1 MRNIW
6 KKLTASLL
14 ALVLTVQLLP
24 VSALADEFEI
34 DDERHDT
41 FTYEQ
46 PDVSGEIPELRGEYE
61 KHFSLSDGTYSA
73 VVYPYPV
80 HYDSNGTWQEIDNT
94 LRSGSETYM
103 VAAEPGVELAEL
115 LPAEQ
120 GGGLT
125 SLAAEEDSTDD
136 EADKADEAE
145 PSGELPE
152 ETPPAE
158 DSDAEIII
166 VDENT
171 SEDSTEEPVGE
182 TAEIVEANPEEPSDE
197 QPEEPVE
204 TPEAPAEDGGAEIVI
219 AGDDDSTTAT
229 DTDIEQAADD
239 DNLKPDSDMIEISDS
254 VVCNTDNNFRV
265 FLPSRFADRNRIG
278 VSYKGYTIY
287 FRPDSLE
294 ATDVAIPEAMA
305 FETENER
312 KMSTNA
318 LGEAIY
324 PNLYSGV
331 DVKYSLIG
339 QTLKEYYEFSDPDYV
354 PGEVSTT
361 LYAPGLT
368 PVLHDDGRIELQ
380 DDSGETIFVIPQPYM
395 FDSRGM
401 VEFNVAVTVRTLST
415 GEIRIVYTLDKEWIF
430 DEERAWPL
438 TLDPTITVQVTNQ
451 SVEDTAAYSGRPNEP
466 NIYWQNFMLMG
477 YVGTYL
483 KTRSY
488 IRIKSLP
495 ELKST
500 DVILDSS
507 LRMYV
512 EGYAGSSGMEA
523 GAYAVTGDSYLDYT
537 GINWNNRPNYDSKV
551 LDYQNIYGKYGFH
564 YWNITKAV
572 RAWYDGSLVNNGVM
586 IKSGSEDVASVAY
599 GVMYQVQYN
608 AYYGPQLTV
617 HYANASGIEDYW
629 DYSTQGMGRAGTAY
643 VQNFSGNLV
652 IQRTDMSYSG
662 DRMPASAGF
671 YYNLS
676 DRSSDVGYGYGWR
689 NAYTQTIGAVTVG
702 GTNYY
707 KWVDG
712 DGTEKYF
719 LSSNGVWEDEAG
731 QGYTLT
737 VSGSS
742 YTISDKGNNTLS
754 FDSSGRLVSIN
765 DGKISANK
773 VSISYVS
780 SDASN
785 LRIDTVTDGAGRKYS
800 YSYSGGQLASVSYLG
815 SGADALETVTY
826 TYADGN
832 LTQVS
837 FADGKTAEYSWS
849 GHIMTAA
856 KDIAR
861 SDSSRDTLTFSYIQN
876 PAASTFPVRISS
888 LAYTSCGTN
897 ISSLAFEYATNYT
910 KVTDNTGRWMAYQF
924 NNNGNTTSVYNN
936 EGQALYGRYAKD
948 ENSSGRAN
956 QLVAS
961 SRLQIT
967 DAWDDAVSVT
977 TSDGETLSLISH
989 RNLVSNGDFSSGLS
1003 GWTGRNNGS
1012 GDGVVSVPGIVSSDN
1027 ISALCINGNSM
1038 TSKSYVYWIDHP
1050 GGKVGDV
1057 FTFGTWIKSASAP
1070 VSNKPDPNGSY
1081 SRGNC
1086 IALVFEKDGVWQ
1098 FNKYVYAN
1106 DNCED
1111 WQFISGSV
1119 TASKEYDTIYF
1130 VCMYTYNVNAA
1141 YFTGVQV
1148 FEEPFEAK
1156 YEYDSN
1162 GNVTKITDI
1171 DGRVTSYAYNSNND
1185 VTSIT
1190 MPGGGQ
1196 YSYSYDS
1203 NRLLTET
1210 VSATGVH
1217 TSYGYDAYGNST
1229 SASIGGD
1236 GDKVIRSDTTYTSD
1250 GNMTASVTAGD
1261 RNTVTYAN
1269 DTDRSLVN
1277 SVTDAKGV
1285 ATGYS
1290 YDSMRRLLATA
1301 CGDAAVTNGYTDDLL
1316 STLTHTNTSGKT
1328 TTYSF
1333 VYGAADLQ
1341 TAVNIGS
1348 RNLVSNAYNS
1358 GTWTL
1363 SSQTYG
1369 NGDYWKYF
1377 YDNMDTLTS
1386 RFTNCSDNEGIGFYY
1401 TYNGKGKLVRIEMK
1415 SVTIADGA
1423 VTGGTLLSSENYLY
1437 DGSDRLIRVVETDGD
1452 NVVLHDFSWTYD
1464 AKDNV
1469 TALTESIGGK
1479 SFSYTYAYDD
1489 DSRPTSF
1496 GYGDVT
1502 KQITY
1507 DGHGRSSGTTVKNGG
1522 STVLGTGYAY
1532 RDVDSTYT
1540 TTQVKSVTN
1549 SYGGKTANFNYT
1561 YDANGNILSVSGA
1574 QTAVY
1579 EYDDLGQLITET
1591 IGTGDD
1597 QVIIRYTYDNGG
1609 NLIKKVREYTTEAP
1623 EPEPTPEPK
1632 PEPTPVPEPE
1642 PEPDPTP
1649 TPTPTPEPTPKPSR
1663 EPIPIN
1669 PPVTPT
1675 PSVMSLEDSDAAVNS
1690 SDRVTVQEETLY
1702 TYGDAEW
1709 GDLLTAYDGE
1719 EITYD
1724 GIGNPLSYRGWTMSW
1739 QGGRQLSSMAKG
1751 SDTLSFAYNESGLR
1765 SSKTVNGVAHSYVW
1779 QGSKLAADI
1788 TDAYALYFHYDSS
1801 GEVIGFT
1808 RTVNGTDTEYFY
1820 VKNLQGDILKVITA
1834 TGTEAAAYT
1843 YDAWGKLLTSTGDMA
1858 DVNPLRYRG
1867 YYYDTETGLYYLQSR
1882 YYDPEVGRW
1891 INIDN
1896 VEYLG
1901 TEDELISY
1909 NLFTYCLNNPVN
1921 RTDEN
1926 GNLSLPNWAKVAIG
1940 AVALAGA
1947 VALTVATGGG
1957 AAAVAVGVAKVVGS
1971 VALSTAV
1978 SAGVGYLQN
1987 GKQGAIDGACN
1998 GFMFG
2003 SLSALGGAAFK
2014 YVKVRSATTGSPNSM
2029 GQAGERMAGIDQS
2042 AKQSIQV
2049 NGRTRIP
2056 DALTETTLTEVKN
2069 VKYISNTQQLR
2080 DFATYA
2086 NATGRSLE
2094 LWVRPTTRVA
2104 RTVVDAGWHIN
2115 TLW

>member
-34 DDERHDT
+34 DGERHDT

-73 VVYPYPV
+73 VVYPYAV
-80 HYDSNGTWQEIDNT
+80 HYDEDGTWQEIDNT
-94 LRSGSETYM
+94 LRAGTEQYTVPAEAGTEYAELMPVELGGELVSLADSEDDT
-103 VAAEPGVELAEL
+103 AAEPA
-115 LPAEQ
+115 
-120 GGGLT
+120 
-125 SLAAEEDSTDD
+125 
-136 EADKADEAE
+136 
-145 PSGELPE
+145 
-152 ETPPAE
+152 PAE
-158 DSDAEIII
+158 DPTDAVEPSPTEEPTAEEPKPTEEPVDSGNDAEIII
-166 VDENT
+166 IDDEESLDAIAPPAEEAPVT
-171 SEDSTEEPVGE
+171 TDAPIEDVPP
-182 TAEIVEANPEEPSDE
+182 EITDTPESPLEPEEPDSS
-197 QPEEPVE
+197 PEP
-204 TPEAPAEDGGAEIVI
+204 
-219 AGDDDSTTAT
+219 
-229 DTDIEQAADD
+229 AADLELED
-239 DNLKPDSDMIEISDS
+239 KTDALTSDGMVELNEA
-254 VVCNTDNNFRV
+254 VLRNTANNFGV
-265 FLPSRFADRNRIG
+265 FLPARFTGNNRVG
-278 VSYKGYTIY
+278 VSYKGYSVF
-287 FRPDSLE
+287 FRPDDAEYVDAMSIAQQALDE
-294 ATDVAIPEAMA
+294 ETATPAI
-305 FETENER
+305 
-312 KMSTNA
+312 
-318 LGEAIY
+318 GEAVY
-324 PNLYSGV
+324 AGLYKGV
-331 DVKYSLIG
+331 DVRYSLVG
-339 QTLKEYYEFSDPDYV
+339 QMLKEYYEFSALEYT
-354 PGEVSTT
+354 PGEIGTT
-361 LYAPGLT
+361 LNAPGLI
-368 PVLHDDGRIELQ
+368 PVLYEDGTIELQ
-380 DDSGETIFVIPQPYM
+380 NDAGEAIFVIPRPYM
-395 FDSRGM
+395 LDASGAA
-401 VEFNVAVTVRTLST
+401 EFNVETSVRLLTN
-415 GEIRIVYTLDKEWIF
+415 GEIRIVYTLDKEWLNA
-430 DEERAWPL
+430 EERAWPV
-438 TLDPTITVQVTNQ
+438 TLDPSIKILVTNK
-451 SVEDTAAYSGRPNEP
+451 SVEDTTTYSGRPNATTA
-466 NIYWQNFMLMG
+466 YWQNFMVAGWM
-477 YVGTYL
+477 YTYINC
-483 KTRSY
+483 RSY
-488 IRIKSLP
+488 VRINALP

-500 DVILDSS
+500 DVILDAS
-507 LRMYV
+507 LRIYV
-512 EGYAGSSGMEA
+512 EGRAAGNLTI
-523 GAYAVTGDSYLDYT
+523 GAYAVTEDSSLAYDC
-537 GINWNNRPNYDSKV
+537 INWANTPAASDKV
-551 LDYQNIYGKYGFH
+551 LDYQNIYKYNGLH

-572 RAWYDGSLVNNGVM
+572 RAWYDGSLVNNGIM
-586 IKSGSEDVASVAY
+586 LKSDVEDT
-599 GVMYQVQYN
+599 GVQSYAMMYQVQYN
-608 AYYGPQLTV
+608 AGYGPQLTV
-617 HYANASGIEDYW
+617 HYTNASGIEDYW

-652 IQRTDMSYSG
+652 MQRTDMSYSG
-662 DRMPASAGF
+662 NRMPASAGF

-676 DRSSDVGYGYGWR
+676 DRSSDIGYGYGWR

-742 YTISDKGNNTLS
+742 YTIRDKGNNTLS

-773 VSISYVS
+773 VTISYVS

-800 YSYSGGQLASVSYLG
+800 YSYSGGQLASISYLG

-861 SDSSRDTLTFSYIQN
+861 SDGSRDTLTFSYIQN

-948 ENSSGRAN
+948 ESSSGRAN

-1012 GDGVVSVPGIVSSDN
+1012 GDGAVSVPGIVSSDN

-1038 TSKSYVYWIDHP
+1038 AAKSYVYGISHP
-1050 GGKVGDV
+1050 GGQVGDV
-1057 FTFGTWIKSASAP
+1057 FTFGAWVKSVSAP
-1070 VSNKPDPNGSY
+1070 VSNKPDPNANY
-1081 SRGNC
+1081 IRDNC
-1086 IALVFEKDGVWQ
+1086 IALSFEKDGVWQ
-1098 FNKYVYAN
+1098 FNKYIHAN

-1111 WQFISGSV
+1111 WQFLSGSV

-1130 VCMYTYNVNAA
+1130 HCIYAYNVNAA
-1141 YFTGVQV
+1141 YFTGAQV

-1229 SASIGGD
+1229 SASISGSGNSR
-1236 GDKVIRSDTTYTSD
+1236 VIRSDTTYTSD

-1316 STLTHTNTSGKT
+1316 SSLSHTNTSGKT

-1348 RNLVSNAYNS
+1348 WNLVSNAYNS

-1386 RFTNCSDNEGIGFYY
+1386 RFTNCSDTEGIGFYY

-1489 DSRPTSF
+1489 DSRPTTF

-1507 DGHGRSSGTTVKNGG
+1507 DGHGRSSGTTVKNG
-1522 STVLGTGYAY
+1522 SRTVLGTGYAY

-1561 YDANGNILSVSGA
+1561 YDASGNITSISGA
-1574 QTAVY
+1574 QAVTY
-1579 EYDDLGQLITET
+1579 EYDDLGQLVWEKNATA
-1591 IGTGDD
+1591 GKAWN
-1597 QVIIRYTYDNGG
+1597 YTYDNGG
-1609 NLIKKVREYTTEAP
+1609 NILSRTEYACSGNGTVSGSGTT
-1623 EPEPTPEPK
+1623 T
-1632 PEPTPVPEPE
+1632 
-1642 PEPDPTP
+1642 
-1649 TPTPTPEPTPKPSR
+1649 S
-1663 EPIPIN
+1663 
-1669 PPVTPT
+1669 
-1675 PSVMSLEDSDAAVNS
+1675 
-1690 SDRVTVQEETLY
+1690 Y

-1709 GDLLTAYDGE
+1709 GDLLTAYNGE

-1739 QGGRQLSSMAKG
+1739 QGGRRLAGMTKG

-1765 SSKTVNGVAHSYVW
+1765 TSKTVNGVAHSYVW

-1788 TDAYALYFHYDSS
+1788 TDAYALYFHYDST
-1801 GEVIGFT
+1801 GDVIGFT
-1808 RTVNGTDTEYFY
+1808 RTASGADAEYFY

-1834 TGTEAAAYT
+1834 TGTEAATYT
-1843 YDAWGKLLTSTGDMA
+1843 YDAWGKLLTSSGDLA
-1858 DVNPLRYRG
+1858 DINPLRYRG
-1867 YYYDTETGLYYLQSR
+1867 YFYDTETGLYYLQSR

>member
-1 MRNIW
+1 M
-6 KKLTASLL
+6 
-14 ALVLTVQLLP
+14 
-24 VSALADEFEI
+24 
-34 DDERHDT
+34 
-41 FTYEQ
+41 
-46 PDVSGEIPELRGEYE
+46 
-61 KHFSLSDGTYSA
+61 
-73 VVYPYPV
+73 
-80 HYDSNGTWQEIDNT
+80 
-94 LRSGSETYM
+94 
-103 VAAEPGVELAEL
+103 
-115 LPAEQ
+115 
-120 GGGLT
+120 
-125 SLAAEEDSTDD
+125 
-136 EADKADEAE
+136 
-145 PSGELPE
+145 
-152 ETPPAE
+152 
-158 DSDAEIII
+158 
-166 VDENT
+166 
-171 SEDSTEEPVGE
+171 
-182 TAEIVEANPEEPSDE
+182 
-197 QPEEPVE
+197 
-204 TPEAPAEDGGAEIVI
+204 
-219 AGDDDSTTAT
+219 
-229 DTDIEQAADD
+229 
-239 DNLKPDSDMIEISDS
+239 
-254 VVCNTDNNFRV
+254 
-265 FLPSRFADRNRIG
+265 
-278 VSYKGYTIY
+278 
-287 FRPDSLE
+287 
-294 ATDVAIPEAMA
+294 
-305 FETENER
+305 
-312 KMSTNA
+312 
-318 LGEAIY
+318 
-324 PNLYSGV
+324 
-331 DVKYSLIG
+331 
-339 QTLKEYYEFSDPDYV
+339 
-354 PGEVSTT
+354 
-361 LYAPGLT
+361 
-368 PVLHDDGRIELQ
+368 
-380 DDSGETIFVIPQPYM
+380 
-395 FDSRGM
+395 
-401 VEFNVAVTVRTLST
+401 
-415 GEIRIVYTLDKEWIF
+415 
-430 DEERAWPL
+430 
-438 TLDPTITVQVTNQ
+438 
-451 SVEDTAAYSGRPNEP
+451 
-466 NIYWQNFMLMG
+466 
-477 YVGTYL
+477 L
-483 KTRSY
+483 KT
-488 IRIKSLP
+488 P
-495 ELKST
+495 
-500 DVILDSS
+500 
-507 LRMYV
+507 
-512 EGYAGSSGMEA
+512 
-523 GAYAVTGDSYLDYT
+523 
-537 GINWNNRPNYDSKV
+537 
-551 LDYQNIYGKYGFH
+551 
-564 YWNITKAV
+564 
-572 RAWYDGSLVNNGVM
+572 
-586 IKSGSEDVASVAY
+586 
-599 GVMYQVQYN
+599 
-608 AYYGPQLTV
+608 
-617 HYANASGIEDYW
+617 
-629 DYSTQGMGRAGTAY
+629 
-643 VQNFSGNLV
+643 
-652 IQRTDMSYSG
+652 
-662 DRMPASAGF
+662 
-671 YYNLS
+671 
-676 DRSSDVGYGYGWR
+676 
-689 NAYTQTIGAVTVG
+689 
-702 GTNYY
+702 
-707 KWVDG
+707 
-712 DGTEKYF
+712 
-719 LSSNGVWEDEAG
+719 
-731 QGYTLT
+731 
-737 VSGSS
+737 
-742 YTISDKGNNTLS
+742 
-754 FDSSGRLVSIN
+754 SIN

-826 TYADGN
+826 TYSDGN

-861 SDSSRDTLTFSYIQN
+861 SDGSRDTLTFSYIQN

-977 TSDGETLSLISH
+977 TSDGETLSLVSH
-989 RNLVSNGDFSSGLS
+989 RNLISNSNLSSGLS
-1003 GWTGRNNGS
+1003 GWTGHGTGGN
-1012 GDGVVSVPGIVSSDN
+1012 DGVSSTPGIVSSDN

-1050 GGKVGDV
+1050 GGKAGDV
-1057 FTFGTWIKSASAP
+1057 FTFGAWIKSASAP
-1070 VSNKPDPNGSY
+1070 VNNKPDPNGSY

-1086 IALVFEKDGVWQ
+1086 IALSFEKGGVWQ

-1111 WQFISGSV
+1111 WQFLSGSV

-1130 VCMYTYNVNAA
+1130 HCMYGYNVNEA
-1141 YFTGVQV
+1141 YYTGVQV

-1162 GNVTKITDI
+1162 GNVTKITYI

-1386 RFTNCSDNEGIGFYY
+1386 RFTNCSDTEGIGFYY

-1489 DSRPTSF
+1489 DSRPTTF

-1502 KQITY
+1502 KQVTY
-1507 DGHGRSSGTTVKNGG
+1507 DGHGRSSGTTVKNGS

-1561 YDANGNILSVSGA
+1561 YDASGNITSISGA
-1574 QTAVY
+1574 QAVIY
-1579 EYDDLGQLITET
+1579 EYDDLGQLVWEKNATA
-1591 IGTGDD
+1591 GKAWN
-1597 QVIIRYTYDNGG
+1597 YTYDNGG
-1609 NLIKKVREYTTEAP
+1609 NILSRTEYTC
-1623 EPEPTPEPK
+1623 
-1632 PEPTPVPEPE
+1632 
-1642 PEPDPTP
+1642 
-1649 TPTPTPEPTPKPSR
+1649 
-1663 EPIPIN
+1663 
-1669 PPVTPT
+1669 
-1675 PSVMSLEDSDAAVNS
+1675 S
-1690 SDRVTVQEETLY
+1690 SSGTVSGSGTTTSY

-1719 EITYD
+1719 EISYD

-1739 QGGRQLSSMAKG
+1739 QGGRQLSSMTKG
-1751 SDTLSFAYNESGLR
+1751 SDTLNFAYNESGLR
-1765 SSKTVNGVAHSYVW
+1765 TSKTVNGVSHSYVW

-1834 TGTEAAAYT
+1834 TGTEAATYT
-1843 YDAWGKLLTSTGDMA
+1843 YDAWGKLLTSSGDMA
-1858 DVNPLRYRG
+1858 DVNPMRYRG
-1867 YYYDTETGLYYLQSR
+1867 YFYDTESGLYYLQSR
-1882 YYDPEVGRW
+1882 YYDPEVGRF
-1891 INIDN
+1891 INPDGYNSTGQGII
-1896 VEYLG
+1896 G
-1901 TEDELISY
+1901 T
-1909 NLFTYCLNNPVN
+1909 NMFAYCLNNPAIFSDDAGTIAFIDDLIFLGGVVCC
-1921 RTDEN
+1921 TLIF
-1926 GNLSLPNWAKVAIG
+1926 GAAIAPVAWD
-1940 AVALAGA
+1940 
-1947 VALTVATGGG
+1947 
-1957 AAAVAVGVAKVVGS
+1957 AAVAVTDYIVGAVNEQLEVFGDIYDNVSGVITEYISQREQISNAITDSFEKTKVREYNHTTEVHHIVAKSSPYASQARDILNTLGISINSEHNKVEIKTGLHRRLHTHLYYGMVNAVIISAYKNGEGS
-1971 VALSTAV
+1971 FYEQRDRVLGAL
-1978 SAGVGYLQN
+1978 
-1987 GKQGAIDGACN
+1987 
-1998 GFMFG
+1998 
-2003 SLSALGGAAFK
+2003 
-2014 YVKVRSATTGSPNSM
+2014 
-2029 GQAGERMAGIDQS
+2029 
-2042 AKQSIQV
+2042 
-2049 NGRTRIP
+2049 
-2056 DALTETTLTEVKN
+2056 
-2069 VKYISNTQQLR
+2069 
-2080 DFATYA
+2080 
-2086 NATGRSLE
+2086 RSLKGFIE
-2094 LWVRPTTRVA
+2094 GLNILSPS
-2104 RTVVDAGWHIN
+2104 
-2115 TLW
+2115 

>member
-34 DDERHDT
+34 DGERHDT

-73 VVYPYPV
+73 VVYPYAV
-80 HYDSNGTWQEIDNT
+80 HYDEDGTWQEIDNT
-94 LRSGSETYM
+94 LRAGTEQYTVPAEAGTEYAELMPVELGGELVSLADSEDDT
-103 VAAEPGVELAEL
+103 AAEPA
-115 LPAEQ
+115 
-120 GGGLT
+120 
-125 SLAAEEDSTDD
+125 
-136 EADKADEAE
+136 
-145 PSGELPE
+145 
-152 ETPPAE
+152 PAE
-158 DSDAEIII
+158 DPTDAVEPSPTEEPTAEEPKPTEEPVDSGNDAEIII
-166 VDENT
+166 IDDEESLDAIAPPAEEAPVT
-171 SEDSTEEPVGE
+171 TDAPIEDVPP
-182 TAEIVEANPEEPSDE
+182 EITDTPESPLEPEEPDSS
-197 QPEEPVE
+197 PEP
-204 TPEAPAEDGGAEIVI
+204 
-219 AGDDDSTTAT
+219 
-229 DTDIEQAADD
+229 AADLELED
-239 DNLKPDSDMIEISDS
+239 KTDALTSDGMVELNEA
-254 VVCNTDNNFRV
+254 VLRNTANNFGV
-265 FLPSRFADRNRIG
+265 FLPARFTGNNRVG
-278 VSYKGYTIY
+278 VSYKGYSVF
-287 FRPDSLE
+287 FRPDDAEYVDAMSIAQQALDE
-294 ATDVAIPEAMA
+294 ETATPAI
-305 FETENER
+305 
-312 KMSTNA
+312 
-318 LGEAIY
+318 GEAVY
-324 PNLYSGV
+324 AGLYKGV
-331 DVKYSLIG
+331 DVRYSLVG
-339 QTLKEYYEFSDPDYV
+339 QMLKEYYEFSALEYT
-354 PGEVSTT
+354 PGEIGTT
-361 LYAPGLT
+361 LNAPGLI
-368 PVLHDDGRIELQ
+368 PVLYEDGTIELQ
-380 DDSGETIFVIPQPYM
+380 NDAGEAIFVIPRPYM
-395 FDSRGM
+395 LDASGAA
-401 VEFNVAVTVRTLST
+401 EFNVETSVRLLTN
-415 GEIRIVYTLDKEWIF
+415 GEIRIVYTLDKEWLNA
-430 DEERAWPL
+430 EERAWPV
-438 TLDPTITVQVTNQ
+438 TLDPSIKILVTNK
-451 SVEDTAAYSGRPNEP
+451 SVEDTTTYSGRPNATTA
-466 NIYWQNFMLMG
+466 YWQNFMVAGWM
-477 YVGTYL
+477 YTYINC
-483 KTRSY
+483 RSY
-488 IRIKSLP
+488 VRINALP

-500 DVILDSS
+500 DVILDAS
-507 LRMYV
+507 LRIYV
-512 EGYAGSSGMEA
+512 EGRAAGNLTI
-523 GAYAVTGDSYLDYT
+523 GAYAVTEDSSLAYDC
-537 GINWNNRPNYDSKV
+537 INWANTPAASDKV
-551 LDYQNIYGKYGFH
+551 LDYQNIYKYNGLH

-572 RAWYDGSLVNNGVM
+572 RAWYDGSLVNNGIM
-586 IKSGSEDVASVAY
+586 LKSDVEDT
-599 GVMYQVQYN
+599 GVQSYAMMYQVQYN
-608 AYYGPQLTV
+608 AGYGPQLTV
-617 HYANASGIEDYW
+617 HYTNASGIEDYW

-652 IQRTDMSYSG
+652 MQRTDMSYSG
-662 DRMPASAGF
+662 NRMPASAGF

-676 DRSSDVGYGYGWR
+676 DRSSDIGYGYGWR

-742 YTISDKGNNTLS
+742 YTIRDKGNNTLS

-773 VSISYVS
+773 VTISYVS

-800 YSYSGGQLASVSYLG
+800 YSYSGGQLASISYLG

-861 SDSSRDTLTFSYIQN
+861 SDGSRDTLTFSYIQN

-948 ENSSGRAN
+948 ESSSGRAN

-1012 GDGVVSVPGIVSSDN
+1012 GDGAVSVPGIVSSDN

-1038 TSKSYVYWIDHP
+1038 AAKSYVYGISHP
-1050 GGKVGDV
+1050 GGQVGDV
-1057 FTFGTWIKSASAP
+1057 FTFGAWVKSVSAP
-1070 VSNKPDPNGSY
+1070 VSNKPDPNANY
-1081 SRGNC
+1081 IRDNC
-1086 IALVFEKDGVWQ
+1086 IALSFEKDGVWQ
-1098 FNKYVYAN
+1098 FNKYIHAN

-1111 WQFISGSV
+1111 WQFLSGSV

-1130 VCMYTYNVNAA
+1130 HCIYAYNVNAA
-1141 YFTGVQV
+1141 YFTGAQV

-1229 SASIGGD
+1229 SASISGSGNSR
-1236 GDKVIRSDTTYTSD
+1236 VIRSDTTYTSD

-1316 STLTHTNTSGKT
+1316 SSLSHTNTSGKT

-1386 RFTNCSDNEGIGFYY
+1386 RFTNCSDTEGIGFYY

-1489 DSRPTSF
+1489 DSRPTTF

-1507 DGHGRSSGTTVKNGG
+1507 DGHGRSSGKTVKNG
-1522 STVLGTGYAY
+1522 SRTVLGTGYAY

-1561 YDANGNILSVSGA
+1561 YDASGNITSISGA
-1574 QTAVY
+1574 QAVTY
-1579 EYDDLGQLITET
+1579 EYDDLGQLVWEKNATA
-1591 IGTGDD
+1591 GKAWN
-1597 QVIIRYTYDNGG
+1597 YTYDNGG
-1609 NLIKKVREYTTEAP
+1609 NILSRTEYACSGNGTVSGSGTT
-1623 EPEPTPEPK
+1623 T
-1632 PEPTPVPEPE
+1632 
-1642 PEPDPTP
+1642 
-1649 TPTPTPEPTPKPSR
+1649 S
-1663 EPIPIN
+1663 
-1669 PPVTPT
+1669 
-1675 PSVMSLEDSDAAVNS
+1675 
-1690 SDRVTVQEETLY
+1690 Y

-1709 GDLLTAYDGE
+1709 GDLLTAYNGE

-1739 QGGRQLSSMAKG
+1739 QGGRRLAGMTKG

-1765 SSKTVNGVAHSYVW
+1765 TSKTVNGVAHSYVW

-1788 TDAYALYFHYDSS
+1788 TDAYALYFHYDST
-1801 GEVIGFT
+1801 GDVIGFT
-1808 RTVNGTDTEYFY
+1808 RTASGADAEYFY

-1834 TGTEAAAYT
+1834 TGTEAATYT
-1843 YDAWGKLLTSTGDMA
+1843 YDAWGKLLTSSGDLA
-1858 DVNPLRYRG
+1858 DINPLRYRG
-1867 YYYDTETGLYYLQSR
+1867 YFYDTETGLYYLQSR

>member
-1 MRNIW
+1 M
-6 KKLTASLL
+6 
-14 ALVLTVQLLP
+14 
-24 VSALADEFEI
+24 
-34 DDERHDT
+34 
-41 FTYEQ
+41 
-46 PDVSGEIPELRGEYE
+46 
-61 KHFSLSDGTYSA
+61 
-73 VVYPYPV
+73 
-80 HYDSNGTWQEIDNT
+80 
-94 LRSGSETYM
+94 
-103 VAAEPGVELAEL
+103 
-115 LPAEQ
+115 
-120 GGGLT
+120 
-125 SLAAEEDSTDD
+125 
-136 EADKADEAE
+136 
-145 PSGELPE
+145 
-152 ETPPAE
+152 
-158 DSDAEIII
+158 
-166 VDENT
+166 
-171 SEDSTEEPVGE
+171 
-182 TAEIVEANPEEPSDE
+182 
-197 QPEEPVE
+197 
-204 TPEAPAEDGGAEIVI
+204 
-219 AGDDDSTTAT
+219 
-229 DTDIEQAADD
+229 
-239 DNLKPDSDMIEISDS
+239 
-254 VVCNTDNNFRV
+254 
-265 FLPSRFADRNRIG
+265 
-278 VSYKGYTIY
+278 
-287 FRPDSLE
+287 
-294 ATDVAIPEAMA
+294 
-305 FETENER
+305 
-312 KMSTNA
+312 
-318 LGEAIY
+318 
-324 PNLYSGV
+324 
-331 DVKYSLIG
+331 
-339 QTLKEYYEFSDPDYV
+339 
-354 PGEVSTT
+354 
-361 LYAPGLT
+361 
-368 PVLHDDGRIELQ
+368 
-380 DDSGETIFVIPQPYM
+380 
-395 FDSRGM
+395 
-401 VEFNVAVTVRTLST
+401 
-415 GEIRIVYTLDKEWIF
+415 
-430 DEERAWPL
+430 
-438 TLDPTITVQVTNQ
+438 
-451 SVEDTAAYSGRPNEP
+451 
-466 NIYWQNFMLMG
+466 
-477 YVGTYL
+477 L
-483 KTRSY
+483 KT
-488 IRIKSLP
+488 P
-495 ELKST
+495 
-500 DVILDSS
+500 
-507 LRMYV
+507 
-512 EGYAGSSGMEA
+512 
-523 GAYAVTGDSYLDYT
+523 
-537 GINWNNRPNYDSKV
+537 
-551 LDYQNIYGKYGFH
+551 
-564 YWNITKAV
+564 
-572 RAWYDGSLVNNGVM
+572 
-586 IKSGSEDVASVAY
+586 
-599 GVMYQVQYN
+599 
-608 AYYGPQLTV
+608 
-617 HYANASGIEDYW
+617 
-629 DYSTQGMGRAGTAY
+629 
-643 VQNFSGNLV
+643 
-652 IQRTDMSYSG
+652 
-662 DRMPASAGF
+662 
-671 YYNLS
+671 
-676 DRSSDVGYGYGWR
+676 
-689 NAYTQTIGAVTVG
+689 
-702 GTNYY
+702 
-707 KWVDG
+707 
-712 DGTEKYF
+712 
-719 LSSNGVWEDEAG
+719 
-731 QGYTLT
+731 
-737 VSGSS
+737 
-742 YTISDKGNNTLS
+742 
-754 FDSSGRLVSIN
+754 SIN

-826 TYADGN
+826 TYSDGN

-861 SDSSRDTLTFSYIQN
+861 SDGSRDTLTFSYIQN

-977 TSDGETLSLISH
+977 TSDGETLSLVSH
-989 RNLVSNGDFSSGLS
+989 RNLISNSNLSSGLS
-1003 GWTGRNNGS
+1003 GWTGHGTGGN
-1012 GDGVVSVPGIVSSDN
+1012 DGVSSTPGIVSSDN

-1050 GGKVGDV
+1050 GGKAGDV
-1057 FTFGTWIKSASAP
+1057 FTFGAWIKSASAP
-1070 VSNKPDPNGSY
+1070 VNNKPDPNGSY

-1086 IALVFEKDGVWQ
+1086 IALSFEKGGVWQ

-1111 WQFISGSV
+1111 WQFLSGSV

-1130 VCMYTYNVNAA
+1130 HCIYAYNVNAA
-1141 YFTGVQV
+1141 YFTGAQV

-1236 GDKVIRSDTTYTSD
+1236 GNKVIRSDTTYTSD

-1386 RFTNCSDNEGIGFYY
+1386 RFTNCSDTEGIGFYY
-1401 TYNGKGKLVRIEMK
+1401 TYNGKGNLVRIEMK

-1489 DSRPTSF
+1489 DSRPTTF

-1502 KQITY
+1502 KQVTY
-1507 DGHGRSSGTTVKNGG
+1507 DGHGRSSGTTVKNGS

-1561 YDANGNILSVSGA
+1561 YDASGNITSISGA
-1574 QTAVY
+1574 QAVTY
-1579 EYDDLGQLITET
+1579 EYDDLGQLVWEKNATA
-1591 IGTGDD
+1591 GKAWN
-1597 QVIIRYTYDNGG
+1597 YTYDNGG
-1609 NLIKKVREYTTEAP
+1609 NILSRTEYTC
-1623 EPEPTPEPK
+1623 
-1632 PEPTPVPEPE
+1632 
-1642 PEPDPTP
+1642 
-1649 TPTPTPEPTPKPSR
+1649 SG
-1663 EPIPIN
+1663 
-1669 PPVTPT
+1669 
-1675 PSVMSLEDSDAAVNS
+1675 SG
-1690 SDRVTVQEETLY
+1690 TVSGSGTTTSY

-1719 EITYD
+1719 EISYD

-1739 QGGRQLSSMAKG
+1739 QGGRQLSSMTKG
-1751 SDTLSFAYNESGLR
+1751 SDTLNFAYNESGLR
-1765 SSKTVNGVAHSYVW
+1765 TSKTVNGVSHSYVW

-1834 TGTEAAAYT
+1834 TGTEAATYT
-1843 YDAWGKLLTSTGDMA
+1843 YDAWGKVLTSTGDLA
-1858 DVNPLRYRG
+1858 EINPLRYRE
-1867 YYYDTETGLYYLQSR
+1867 YYYDTETRLYYLQSR
-1882 YYDPEVGRW
+1882 YYDPEVGRF
-1891 INIDN
+1891 INPDVFATTDVDSVLSANMFAYCENNPIRNSDFSGA
-1896 VEYLG
+1896 LFG
-1901 TEDELISY
+1901 LDPASAIIGAATGAITSLISGIASGDRGKD
-1909 NLFTYCLNNPVN
+1909 LIL
-1921 RTDEN
+1921 D
-1926 GNLSLPNWAKVAIG
+1926 
-1940 AVALAGA
+1940 VAL
-1947 VALTVATGGG
+1947 G
-1957 AAAVAVGVAKVVGS
+1957 AAAGATDGFISAAISAVAAATDAYKCYKDGVSIEGCVIVFASEFAASFVSG
-1971 VALSTAV
+1971 ALFKK
-1978 SAGVGYLQN
+1978 GFF
-1987 GKQGAIDGACN
+1987 GKGIWDD
-1998 GFMFG
+1998 
-2003 SLSALGGAAFK
+2003 LGGAAFDLSVGFAVNLTASQISTNVAENLYMTEPSHGGK
-2014 YVKVRSATTGSPNSM
+2014 NSNQPVGNLAYIEPLQVM
-2029 GQAGERMAGIDQS
+2029 HYGGGTWRMA
-2042 AKQSIQV
+2042 
-2049 NGRTRIP
+2049 TR
-2056 DALTETTLTEVKN
+2056 
-2069 VKYISNTQQLR
+2069 
-2080 DFATYA
+2080 
-2086 NATGRSLE
+2086 
-2094 LWVRPTTRVA
+2094 
-2104 RTVVDAGWHIN
+2104 
-2115 TLW
+2115 

>member
-1 MRNIW
+1 MLKTPRPDHLAKTENTEKKETKKMRNIW

-34 DDERHDT
+34 DDKRHDT

-46 PDVSGEIPELRGEYE
+46 PDVSGEISELRGEYE

-94 LRSGSETYM
+94 LRAGTEQYTVPAEAGTEYAELMPVELGGELVSLSDSEDDT
-103 VAAEPGVELAEL
+103 AAEPA
-115 LPAEQ
+115 
-120 GGGLT
+120 
-125 SLAAEEDSTDD
+125 
-136 EADKADEAE
+136 
-145 PSGELPE
+145 
-152 ETPPAE
+152 PAE
-158 DSDAEIII
+158 DPTDAVEPSPTEEPTAEEPKPTEEPVDSGNDAEIII
-166 VDENT
+166 IDDEESLDAIAPPAEEAPVT
-171 SEDSTEEPVGE
+171 TDAPIEDVPP
-182 TAEIVEANPEEPSDE
+182 EITDTPESPLEPEEPDSS
-197 QPEEPVE
+197 PEP
-204 TPEAPAEDGGAEIVI
+204 
-219 AGDDDSTTAT
+219 
-229 DTDIEQAADD
+229 AADLELED
-239 DNLKPDSDMIEISDS
+239 KTDALTSDGMVELNEA
-254 VVCNTDNNFRV
+254 VLRNTANNFGV
-265 FLPSRFADRNRIG
+265 FLPARFTGNNRVG
-278 VSYKGYTIY
+278 VSYKGYSVF
-287 FRPDSLE
+287 FRPDDAEYVDAMSVAQQALDE
-294 ATDVAIPEAMA
+294 ETATPAI
-305 FETENER
+305 
-312 KMSTNA
+312 
-318 LGEAIY
+318 GEAVY
-324 PNLYSGV
+324 AGLYKGV
-331 DVKYSLIG
+331 DVRYSLVG
-339 QTLKEYYEFSDPDYV
+339 QMLKEYYEFSALEYT
-354 PGEVSTT
+354 PGEIGTT
-361 LYAPGLT
+361 LNAPGLI
-368 PVLHDDGRIELQ
+368 PVLYEDGTIELQ
-380 DDSGETIFVIPQPYM
+380 NDAGEAIFVIPRPYM
-395 FDSRGM
+395 LDASGAA
-401 VEFNVAVTVRTLST
+401 EFNVETSVRLLTN
-415 GEIRIVYTLDKEWIF
+415 GEIRIVYTLDKEWLNA
-430 DEERAWPL
+430 EERAWPV
-438 TLDPTITVQVTNQ
+438 TLDPSIKILVTNK
-451 SVEDTAAYSGRPNEP
+451 SVEDTTTYSGRPNATTA
-466 NIYWQNFMLMG
+466 YWQNFMVAGWM
-477 YVGTYL
+477 YTYINC
-483 KTRSY
+483 RSY
-488 IRIKSLP
+488 VRINALP

-500 DVILDSS
+500 DVILDAS
-507 LRMYV
+507 LRIYV
-512 EGYAGSSGMEA
+512 EGRAAGNLTI
-523 GAYAVTGDSYLDYT
+523 GAYAVTEDSSLAYDC
-537 GINWNNRPNYDSKV
+537 INWANTPAASDKV
-551 LDYQNIYGKYGFH
+551 LDYQNIYKYNGLH

-572 RAWYDGSLVNNGVM
+572 RAWYDGSLVNNGIM
-586 IKSGSEDVASVAY
+586 LKSDVEDT
-599 GVMYQVQYN
+599 GVQSYAMMYQVQYN
-608 AYYGPQLTV
+608 AGYGPQLTV
-617 HYANASGIEDYW
+617 HYTNASGIEDYW

-652 IQRTDMSYSG
+652 MQRTDMSYSG
-662 DRMPASAGF
+662 NRMPASAGF

-742 YTISDKGNNTLS
+742 YTIRDKGNNTLG

-861 SDSSRDTLTFSYIQN
+861 SDGSRDTLTFSYIQN

-948 ENSSGRAN
+948 ESSSGRAN

-977 TSDGETLSLISH
+977 TSDGETLSLVSH
-989 RNLVSNGDFSSGLS
+989 RNLISNSNLSSGLS
-1003 GWTGRNNGS
+1003 GWTGHGTGGN
-1012 GDGVVSVPGIVSSDN
+1012 DGVSSTPGIVSSDN

-1050 GGKVGDV
+1050 GGKAGDV
-1057 FTFGTWIKSASAP
+1057 FTFGAWIKSASAP
-1070 VSNKPDPNGSY
+1070 VTNKPDPNGSY

-1086 IALVFEKDGVWQ
+1086 IALSFEKGGVWQ

-1130 VCMYTYNVNAA
+1130 HCIYAYNVNAA
-1141 YFTGVQV
+1141 YFTGAQV

-1229 SASIGGD
+1229 SASIGED

-1316 STLTHTNTSGKT
+1316 SSLSHTNTSGKT

-1437 DGSDRLIRVVETDGD
+1437 DGSDRLIRVVETDGN
-1452 NVVLHDFSWTYD
+1452 NVVKHDFSWTYD
-1464 AKDNV
+1464 AKENV

-1489 DSRPTSF
+1489 DSRPTTF

-1507 DGHGRSSGTTVKNGG
+1507 DGHGRSSGTTVKNG
-1522 STVLGTGYAY
+1522 SRTVLGTGYAY

-1561 YDANGNILSVSGA
+1561 YDANGNILSVSGD
-1574 QTAVY
+1574 QTVTY
-1579 EYDDLGQLITET
+1579 EYDDLGQLVWEKNATA
-1591 IGTGDD
+1591 GKAWN
-1597 QVIIRYTYDNGG
+1597 YTYDNGG
-1609 NLIKKVREYTTEAP
+1609 NILSRTEYACSGSGTVSGSGTT
-1623 EPEPTPEPK
+1623 T
-1632 PEPTPVPEPE
+1632 
-1642 PEPDPTP
+1642 
-1649 TPTPTPEPTPKPSR
+1649 S
-1663 EPIPIN
+1663 
-1669 PPVTPT
+1669 
-1675 PSVMSLEDSDAAVNS
+1675 
-1690 SDRVTVQEETLY
+1690 Y

-1709 GDLLTAYDGE
+1709 GDLLTAYNGE
-1719 EITYD
+1719 AISYD

-1739 QGGRQLSSMAKG
+1739 QGGRQLASMTKG
-1751 SDTLSFAYNESGLR
+1751 SNTLNFAYNESGLR
-1765 SSKTVNGVAHSYVW
+1765 TSKTVNGVAHSYIW

-1788 TDAYALYFHYDSS
+1788 TGEYALYFHYDSA
-1801 GEVIGFT
+1801 GDVIGFT
-1808 RTVNGTDTEYFY
+1808 RTANGTDTEYFY

-1843 YDAWGKLLTSTGDMA
+1843 YDAWGKLLTSSGDMA
-1858 DVNPLRYRG
+1858 DVNPLRYHG
-1867 YYYDTETGLYYLQSR
+1867 YFYDTETGLYYLKSR
-1882 YYDPEVGRW
+1882 YYDPEVCRF
-1891 INIDN
+1891 INSD
-1896 VEYLG
+1896 G
-1901 TEDELISY
+1901 Y
-1909 NLFTYCLNNPVN
+1909 NSTGQGILSANMFSYCLNNPINYQDSSGATVSIIL
-1921 RTDEN
+1921 
-1926 GNLSLPNWAKVAIG
+1926 GAGLGIAAII
-1940 AVALAGA
+1940 
-1947 VALTVATGGG
+1947 
-1957 AAAVAVGVAKVVGS
+1957 
-1971 VALSTAV
+1971 STIAAV
-1978 SAGVGYLQN
+1978 SAVDTAGLEKLVSDIGYEIANSVRNDIELAKFVGSKIWEGIQKKNERYPGEYTVYFLT
-1987 GKQGAIDGACN
+1987 DGEDVR
-1998 GFMFG
+1998 
-2003 SLSALGGAAFK
+2003 
-2014 YVKVRSATTGSPNSM
+2014 YV
-2029 GQAGERMAGIDQS
+2029 
-2042 AKQSIQV
+2042 
-2049 NGRTRIP
+2049 GRTKDLGRRMNEHNRP
-2056 DALTETTLTEVKN
+2056 GSKTYGLDLYAFVSGLTYSEARGLEQIGIVMYNTINAGKN
-2069 VKYISNTQQLR
+2069 TINGISNKNPLLPGYIAVAW
-2080 DFATYA
+2080 DFIYNEASNEFFSFVENHLYTKK
-2086 NATGRSLE
+2086 
-2094 LWVRPTTRVA
+2094 
-2104 RTVVDAGWHIN
+2104 
-2115 TLW
+2115 